1 MKNRLTAVLSV
12 TGVLVAGSSAALVNT
27 QVLRHTGQS
36 AMGGDTSGA
45 QGGGTVNT
53 VVLDA
58 TAPATTTAGAG
69 DPTVPAG
76 VSAAN
81 APTVTATAY
90 RVGESGTVVLDAVG
104 GVLTIVSVTPNTGW
118 LLAATLQSNPAHARV
133 VFETTTTQVVFD
145 ANLLYGV
152 VGTSVTVNALGGTS
166 GGASGGGSP

>member
-1 MKNRLTAVLSV
+1 MKSRLTAVLSV

-45 QGGGTVNT
+45 RGANTIDT

-58 TAPATTTAGAG
+58 TAPTVVGDGATL
-69 DPTVPAG
+69 PAG
-76 VSAAN
+76 VDAAS

-104 GVLTIVSVTPNTGW
+104 SVLDIVSVTPDAGW
-118 LLAATLQSNPAHARV
+118 VVAATSQANPTQVRV
-133 VFETTTTQVVFD
+133 VFETATTQVVFD
-145 ANLLYGV
+145 ANLLYEIGRAHV
-152 VGTSVTVNALGGTS
+152 
-166 GGASGGGSP
+166 